1 MNGTYTAGL
10 AERTA
15 NLLIS
20 QGMAVTEVG
29 NANKLYERTVIVV
42 YAPKLYTLRYLVGQF
57 GITANYQI
65 LFDPDPTSSA
75 DIEVRVGADWL
86 NIIPES

>member
-1 MNGTYTAGL
+1 MEPPAIGRHIDLGDN
-10 AERTA
+10 
-15 NLLIS
+15 NL
-20 QGMAVTEVG
+20 GKEVG